1 VNQLSNNTDPTAAS
15 VLSTLSS
22 LVTDAT
28 TLAASIPAS
37 RVGFYTSQI
46 ITQFSFHLYA
56 AQSLVSCR
64 DALVSANNK
73 DWNSA
78 RTSGQASLASANSA
92 LASLRNGE
100 SASAPEIWRG
110 WYNGD
115 YLSNFQGGRDQI
127 VQLVSALNAPGES
140 QPLPAT
146 DFTNLW
152 YQWDQIWEHDP
163 KVAAAY
169 PLSQRFDPNVAFGRM
184 VRTNCV
190 FSDVDAGNCETNPT
204 GGLWKKNANV
214 GVTLQILSSQTI
226 GSGDNFSIRYTL
238 DGSTPN
244 AQSPAYSSAIKVDAV
259 GTDTVT
265 ISAAPFD
272 STGEIVGPI
281 KVTTWTAT

>member
-1 VNQLSNNTDPTAAS
+1 
-15 VLSTLSS
+15 
-22 LVTDAT
+22 
-28 TLAASIPAS
+28 
-37 RVGFYTSQI
+37 
-46 ITQFSFHLYA
+46 
-56 AQSLVSCR
+56 
-64 DALVSANNK
+64 
-73 DWNSA
+73 
-78 RTSGQASLASANSA
+78 
-92 LASLRNGE
+92 
-100 SASAPEIWRG
+100 
-110 WYNGD
+110 
-115 YLSNFQGGRDQI
+115 
-127 VQLVSALNAPGES
+127 
-140 QPLPAT
+140 
-146 DFTNLW
+146 
-152 YQWDQIWEHDP
+152 
-163 KVAAAY
+163 
-169 PLSQRFDPNVAFGRM
+169 M

-259 GTDTVT
+259 GADTVT